1 VSDTTVRDA
10 GAGLHIR
17 KRPTVPPGMSTRP
30 SRAALWSRRL
40 LVAGLLVLVVVGAA
54 GLLGVRT
61 GHATARGSDGL
72 EIRLDYARTSRP
84 GLASP
89 WTLTVSRPDGFDGPI
104 HVATTESYLR
114 AFDTN
119 AVNPE
124 PDGTTSR
131 GDTVEW
137 TFDPPPGDTLRVS
150 LDAMIE
156 PGVQWRRQAT
166 TTVSTGGAAAEVA
179 YTTWVMP

>member
-1 VSDTTVRDA
+1 VRDA
-10 GAGLHIR
+10 TARLHVR
-17 KRPTVPPGMSTRP
+17 KRPTVPPGLSMRP
-30 SRAALWSRRL
+30 SKSALWARRA
-40 LVAGLLVLVVVGAA
+40 LVAVLLVLVAVGVA

-61 GHATARGSDGL
+61 GHTTARGSNGL
-72 EIRLDYARTSRP
+72 EIQLDYAQTTRP

-89 WTLTVSRPDGFDGPI
+89 WTLTISQPGGFDDPI
-104 HVATTESYLR
+104 HVATSESYLR
-114 AFDTN
+114 AFDAN

-124 PDGTTSR
+124 PAGATSR

-150 LDAMIE
+150 LDAIIE

-166 TTVSTGGAAAEVA
+166 TTVSTGGATAEVS
-179 YTTWVMP
+179 YTTWVVP